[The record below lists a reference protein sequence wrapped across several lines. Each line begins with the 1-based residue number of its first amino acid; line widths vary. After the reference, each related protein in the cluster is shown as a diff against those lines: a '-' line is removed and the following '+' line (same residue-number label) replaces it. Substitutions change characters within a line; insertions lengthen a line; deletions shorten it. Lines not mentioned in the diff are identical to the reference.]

1 MAINNVAKRN
11 QVGATLLEI
20 MMVLGV
26 VALIVIGALAF
37 FQKTSTANKVQTE
50 IKNLGSLVAG
60 IEQMYSSQGNY
71 NGLTN
76 TVIWASNFVPDSMK
90 GPATPQLFTQW
101 KGAITVTSFG
111 ATNNQMQIVL
121 NGIPTTPCM
130 DFVSGIY
137 KQFAVT
143 QIGATT
149 ITPTAATA
157 VSNIATACGAAATAN
172 ITLRR

>member
-1 MAINNVAKRN
+1 MHINNAVKRH

-50 IKNLGSLVAG
+50 IKNLGSMIAG

-76 TVIWASNFVPDSMK
+76 TVIWSSNFVPDSMK

-101 KGAITVTSFG
+101 KGAVTVTATG
-111 ATNNQMQIVL
+111 ATFNQMQIL
-121 NGIPTTPCM
+121 LRGIPTTPCM
-130 DFVSGIY
+130 DLVSGVY
-137 KQFAVT
+137 KQFATTIV
-143 QIGATT
+143 GATT
-149 ITPTAATA
+149 ITPTSPTA
-157 VSNIATACGAAATAN
+157 VSDIATACGASATPN